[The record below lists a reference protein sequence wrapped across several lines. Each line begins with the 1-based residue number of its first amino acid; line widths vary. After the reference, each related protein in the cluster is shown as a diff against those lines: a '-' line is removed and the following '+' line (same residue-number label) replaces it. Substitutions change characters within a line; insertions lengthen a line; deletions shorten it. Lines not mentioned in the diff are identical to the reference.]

1 MTWGIPA
8 YAGMTGRCRRDDMGG
23 DSHLRGNDGR
33 GCQRVGWLSIYVVN
47 GLPNRSEYA
56 TSERLFL
63 RRRKPL
69 MWSCR

>member
-1 MTWGIPA
+1 MGGVPA
-8 YAGMTGRCRRDDMGG
+8 YAGMTGRCCRNDGRCCGNDMGG
-23 DSHLRGNDGR
+23 LPAS
-33 GCQRVGWLSIYVVN
+33 WLSIYVVK